1 MFKIKKIPKKVSRY
15 LMLRKELGGFFIE
28 EKEEVN
34 ILYNYGLTYVRK
46 VGFKGSRSIILIKD
60 GTILAN
66 FKEADQ
72 ISYWLSPDKSHII
85 ISIGE
90 NVFKKYKNEDK
101 LNKIEELKNTKPLYE
116 FYDSPFRKDL
126 AVIFK
131 PEIDSQDLIL
141 KILNL
146 QTGKIMNITC
156 VEIQEMHKAL
166 KCGIKIKLSKE
177 PFPTYMY
184 MYIHKDEVL
193 ISKIFAKEFS
203 DMPGYQINSE
213 LGKKAKIYK
222 VSPEDG
228 IKAVTSEWDELRVI
242 KSMPLSYLG
251 IINKKFGQGKA
262 YLLNMY
268 KPKLEICELP
278 GSEIKFIRKIGKE
291 NYYQILNK
299 DTKKVYLVTLK
310 EGVPQIHI
318 EYEGKSIKF
327 SRPILDLK
335 KGEIKRK
342 ILVEKYLPN

>member
-15 LMLRKELGGFFIE
+15 LILRKELGGFFIK
-28 EKEEVN
+28 EKEEFN
-34 ILYNYGLTYVRK
+34 ILYNYGLTFVKK
-46 VGFKGSRSIILIKD
+46 VGIKESRSIILTKD

-72 ISYWLSPDKSHII
+72 ISYWLSPDKSSII

-90 NVFKKYKNEDK
+90 NVFRKYKNEDK
-101 LNKIEELKNTKPLYE
+101 LEKIEELKDTKPIYE
-116 FYDSPFRKDL
+116 FYDYPFRKDL

-146 QTGKIMNITC
+146 QTGKIMNIIC
-156 VEIQEMHKAL
+156 VEIQEMRKAL
-166 KCGIKIKLSKE
+166 KCGIKITLSKE
-177 PFPTYMY
+177 PLPTYSY
-184 MYIHKDEVL
+184 MYIYNDEV
-193 ISKIFAKEFS
+193 ITSKIFEKEFS

-213 LGKKAKIYK
+213 LGKKSKIYK
-222 VSPEDG
+222 VSQKDG

-262 YLLNMY
+262 YLINMY
-268 KPKLEICELP
+268 KPKLEVYELP
-278 GSEIKFIRKIGKE
+278 GSEIKFLRKIGKE
-291 NYYQILNK
+291 NYYQIINK
-299 DTKKVYLVTLK
+299 ETKKVYLVTLK
-310 EGVPQIHI
+310 DGIPQIHG
-318 EYEGKSIKF
+318 EYEGKSINF